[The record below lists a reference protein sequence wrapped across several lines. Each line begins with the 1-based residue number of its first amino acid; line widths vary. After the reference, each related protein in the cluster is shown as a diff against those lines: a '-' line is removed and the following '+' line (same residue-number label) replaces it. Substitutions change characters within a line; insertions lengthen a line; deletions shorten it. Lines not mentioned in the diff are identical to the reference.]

1 MPGLLLSLFARLGVP
16 EGLRKPLGYIG
27 AVVACALL
35 LWAVVAYIRH
45 DAVSDYKD
53 EQAGAVAV
61 ASAKASQA
69 AVDAVSSYEAAAA
82 QRRERAKAAA
92 SGSADPLKAG
102 LDSLRE
108 GR

>member
-1 MPGLLLSLFARLGVP
+1 MIQAWILARLTGFQRIPAGVRY
-16 EGLRKPLGYIG
+16 LC

-35 LWAVVAYIRH
+35 LWGLWAYIRH

-82 QRRERAKAAA
+82 ARRDGAKAAA

-102 LDSLRE
+102 LDGLRK
-108 GR
+108 